1 MDLPSLDEANERV
14 QALTGALRRLEAE
27 RAGDRFKNVR
37 EGKQYLEN
45 LERQNE
51 RLQNLTATEEALNY
65 LRKEGIDATSELGRK
80 ILDQAAANQK
90 LDATNKAEAESKRQS
105 EAAARKSAQTSEQLR
120 KSQEGVTQLERQAAL
135 LGMNSAEVRAYELA
149 EKGLTGALGQGRS
162 CPCCYRCRREEAPG
176 RCQCKRQCR
185 P

>member
-120 KSQEGVTQLERQAAL
+120 KSQEGYVTQLERQAAL
-135 LGMNSAEVRAYELA
+135 LGMNSAEVR
-149 EKGLTGALGQGRS
+149 
-162 CPCCYRCRREEAPG
+162 
-176 RCQCKRQCR
+176 
-185 P
+185 

>member
-1 MDLPSLDEANERV
+1 DEANERV

-65 LRKEGIDATSELGRK
+65 LRKEGIDATSELGR
-80 ILDQAAANQK
+80 
-90 LDATNKAEAESKRQS
+90 
-105 EAAARKSAQTSEQLR
+105 
-120 KSQEGVTQLERQAAL
+120 
-135 LGMNSAEVRAYELA
+135 
-149 EKGLTGALGQGRS
+149 
-162 CPCCYRCRREEAPG
+162 
-176 RCQCKRQCR
+176 
-185 P
+185 